1 VIAGTFDSDLDRV
14 TVDLRQLCETQ
25 IDFFGRP
32 APFEGYLFLGLAVG
46 DGYGG
51 LEHRASSSLIF
62 SRDDLPK
69 PGEQGVPR
77 SYQRFL
83 ALASHEYFHT
93 WHVKRTKPAAF
104 MPYRLDRR
112 NYTRLLWVF
121 EGITSYYQD
130 LFLLRS
136 QLIGVQPYLQRLG
149 ELLTRVYR
157 TPGRF
162 RQSIAESSFD
172 AWDSLYKPEAN
183 SPNAGISYYTKGALT
198 ALALDLTLRML
209 DRDVSLDDVV
219 KELWLR
225 YGSRDVGV
233 PEDGFER
240 LAIELGGSSLAD
252 FFAAAVRGTDDLDL
266 SALLGAFGV
275 RLQTRA
281 AAGSADI
288 GGTPA
293 VSDEVTPSLGA
304 TFKGRD
310 GGLELVTVFD
320 GGPAQAAGLSPGDV
334 LIALGGLKVHER
346 NVANR
351 LARCEI
357 GESLH
362 ASAFRG
368 DELIDVE
375 IELTAPPQD
384 TCFLELDESA
394 AADALARRKAWLG
407 A

>member
-1 VIAGTFDSDLDRV
+1 VIAGAFDSDLDRV
-14 TVDLRQLCETQ
+14 AADLRQLCETQ
-25 IDFFGRP
+25 VDFFGQP
-32 APFEGYLFLGLAVG
+32 APFDSYLFLGLAVG

-62 SRDDLPK
+62 GRDDLPK
-69 PGEQGVPR
+69 PGELGVPR
-77 SYQRFL
+77 TYQRFL

-104 MPYRLDRR
+104 MPYRLDQR

-136 QLIGVQPYLQRLG
+136 QLIGVPAYLHRLG

-183 SPNAGISYYTKGALT
+183 SPNAGVSYYTKGALT
-198 ALALDLTLRML
+198 ALALDLRLRSL
-209 DRDVSLDDVV
+209 DRNVSLDDIV
-219 KELWLR
+219 KELWRR
-225 YGSRDVGV
+225 YGARDIGV

-240 LAIELGGSSLAD
+240 LAIELGGPSLAD
-252 FFAAAVRGTDDLDL
+252 FFSIAVRGTDDLDL
-266 SALLGAFGV
+266 TVLFDAVGL
-275 RLQTRA
+275 RLRARA
-281 AAGSADI
+281 AAGTADT

-293 VSDEVTPSLGA
+293 ASDEVTPSLGA
-304 TFKGRD
+304 SYRARD
-310 GGLELVTVFD
+310 GGLELVGVFE

-334 LIALGGLKVHER
+334 LIAFGGLKVHER

-357 GESLH
+357 GERVP
-362 ASAFRG
+362 ASVFRG

-384 TCFLELDESA
+384 TCFIELDESA
-394 AADALARRKAWLG
+394 SAEALARRKAWLG
-407 A
+407 E